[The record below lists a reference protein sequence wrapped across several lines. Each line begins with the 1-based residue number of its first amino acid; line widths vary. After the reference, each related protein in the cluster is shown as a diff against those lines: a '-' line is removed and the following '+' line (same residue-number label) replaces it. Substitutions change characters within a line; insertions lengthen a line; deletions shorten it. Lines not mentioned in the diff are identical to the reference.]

1 MKRITPTQVF
11 RNRIAP
17 LPRSGQIRTAF
28 RDTYSFSLPVE
39 LIDLLKQLN
48 KRVNLSREMEIPIRK
63 AAVKIARKL
72 NEKAPKVRGLLIIQ

>member
-11 RNRIAP
+11 QNGAKRHGP
-17 LPRSGQIRTAF
+17 TLPCLDRLPTSF
-28 RDTYSFSLPVE
+28 RGTYTVSLPVE

-48 KRVNLSREMEIPIRK
+48 KRVNLSRELEIPIRK

-72 NEKAPKVRGLLIIQ
+72 NENRE